1 VNVARCTMTIDDA
14 PPGFWQWP
22 GTDSA
27 LIDGVEL
34 ESTVPTRFFQ
44 TLDAFPREWGRLF
57 WRVQLNR
64 LDERRAT
71 LPMFRT
77 FYPGVE
83 WNLNH
88 PGGRWFLSAWFKWQ
102 GDAPAAADPSQ
113 GAAIRIEGDTI
124 VFTLG
129 QIVLRSRVDARDRKA
144 VAESLHAHE
153 PKAPSPPPGVIVLDD
168 VVDRRG

>member
-1 VNVARCTMTIDDA
+1 MNVARCAMALDDA

-27 LIDGVEL
+27 IVDGIEI

-44 TLDAFPREWGRLF
+44 TLDAYPREWGRLF

-64 LDERRAT
+64 LENGRIT

-88 PGGRWFLSAWFKWQ
+88 AGGRWFISAWFKWQ
-102 GDAPAAADPSQ
+102 GEPPEGADPSQ
-113 GAAIRIEGDTI
+113 PASIRIEDDTVI
-124 VFTLG
+124 FALG
-129 QIVLRSRVDARDRKA
+129 PIVLRSRVDARDRKA
-144 VAESLHAHE
+144 VADSLRADA
-153 PKAPSPPPGVIVLDD
+153 PASPSPPGLILLDD
-168 VVDRRG
+168 IVDRRG